1 MSKDDREAEK
11 EALVQGYVEGVL
23 TPAESARLGEFLRED
38 PLLARMIVENLQM
51 EGAIREIAGV
61 EAEPAAAPRAR
72 LTDSQKMKSTRRF
85 RTARAVAPQGSWNPL
100 VLAAMA
106 AAVLICFLLVITSGS
121 SDPDPGLA
129 LKRQKQE
136 EKRRTWERQ
145 IRENQDRVRRAEDA
159 LLDNQR
165 RRESLFQPAATPAKD
180 PVAEAKKQED
190 LRTLEAERAK
200 VEEELKDAIRKFNEA
215 KAQIDRPEVEEKA
228 IVKPD
233 EPGGATTV
241 AASATVLP
249 DGEVYVVS
257 GQERTLIQAARA
269 LTAGEGLATGA
280 GASQARIVFPDR
292 SLVVVGP
299 GTSIGQIRG
308 GSHKLVEVAS
318 GSVRAQIMKQT
329 SGSMSFSSP
338 YGVAKVLGTS
348 LRIVV
353 DPTGPGS
360 MRLEVTEGKVQLQR
374 LADRKT
380 VDVPSGHY
388 AVAVAGGQLV
398 SQPMLI
404 DDIVLY
410 PMQGLVSGGEWQ
422 SVEDP
427 LATAGITL
435 EAVQTSPKIKS
446 PGSLVNKTR
455 PDHVAFT
462 FQADPYREYAVR
474 IKGGNS
480 GAVAVSIPGGSLRP
494 ATSGTG
500 AFPFPNFGATSGY
513 VWVGGEGTSA
523 TMAVRFTGTGTRTL
537 KLYAAEAPVRVDS
550 VWLTAIKS
558 ATETQLEKTGEV
570 TVLFGP
576 ETRPM
581 PGEEYLLDS
590 AKEFDAS
597 RGYGWVGPLPWTDID
612 LTKPKTDLHMSFVA
626 GGNKT
631 VTHTWNFSL
640 PNGKYF
646 VTVSCGVYNAFAQG
660 PHMVRIQDKPVVNL
674 AMTRT
679 GEFHESPAVPVEV
692 KDGRLVMVIG
702 GHQSNIKPPD
712 KSDDTII
719 NYLKIRRAK

>member
-23 TPAESARLGEFLRED
+23 TPAESARLGELLRED

-61 EAEPAAAPRAR
+61 ETYPAAAPRVK
-72 LTDSQKMKSTRRF
+72 LSDSQKIKSTRRF
-85 RTARAVAPQGSWNPL
+85 RTARSVAPDGWNPL
-100 VLAAMA
+100 VVAAIAAVALIGLLFLFTSSAPVTDPGA
-106 AAVLICFLLVITSGS
+106 AAR
-121 SDPDPGLA
+121 
-129 LKRQKQE
+129 RQKQE
-136 EKRRTWERQ
+136 ERRRAWERQ
-145 IRENQDRVRRAEDA
+145 MRDNQERVRRAEEQ
-159 LLDNQR
+159 LQQNQR
-165 RRESLFQPAATPAKD
+165 RRESLSLPAATSAKD
-180 PVAEAKKQED
+180 PVAEEKKQQD
-190 LRTLEAERAK
+190 LRTLDAERAK
-200 VEEELKDAIRKFNEA
+200 VEEELKDAIRKFNQA
-215 KAQIDRPEVEEKA
+215 KEEIERPEVEEKA

-257 GQERTLIQAARA
+257 GQERTLVQTARA
-269 LTAGEGLATGA
+269 LTAGEGLATGN

-308 GSHKLVEVAS
+308 GAHKLVDVQA
-318 GSVRAQIMKQT
+318 GSVRAQIMKQA
-329 SGSMSFSSP
+329 SGSMSFSSA

-353 DPTGPGS
+353 DPTGSGS

-374 LADRKT
+374 LADKKT

-388 AVAVAGGQLV
+388 AVAVAGGELV
-398 SQPMLI
+398 SRPMLI

-427 LATAGITL
+427 IATAGIAL
-435 EAVQTSPKIKS
+435 EATQTSPRIKS
-446 PGSLVNKTR
+446 PGLVSKTR

-462 FQADPYREYAVR
+462 FQADPYRDYAVR
-474 IKGGNS
+474 IKGANTGW
-480 GAVAVSIPGGSLRP
+480 VAVSIPGASIRP
-494 ATSGTG
+494 AMSGTG
-500 AFPFPNFGATSGY
+500 AFPFPSFGVTSGY
-513 VWVGGEGTSA
+513 VWVGGEGASA
-523 TMAVRFTGTGTRTL
+523 TLAVRFTGIGTRTL

-550 VWLTAIKS
+550 IWLTAIKS
-558 ATETQLEKTGEV
+558 ATEIQLDKAGEV

-581 PGEEYLLDS
+581 PGDPEVLLDS
-590 AKEFDAS
+590 AKEFDAT

-612 LTKPKTDLHMSFVA
+612 LTKPKSDLHMSFVA

-631 VTHTWNFSL
+631 VTHTWHCMV

-674 AMTRT
+674 AQTKI
-679 GEFHESPAVPVEV
+679 GEFYENPVPVPVEV

-712 KSDDTII
+712 KSDDTIV